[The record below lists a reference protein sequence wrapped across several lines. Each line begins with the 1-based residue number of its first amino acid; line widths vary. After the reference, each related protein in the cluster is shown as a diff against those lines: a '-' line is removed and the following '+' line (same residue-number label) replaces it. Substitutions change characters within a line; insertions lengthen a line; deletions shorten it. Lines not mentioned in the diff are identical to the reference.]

1 MATID
6 TLGKT
11 SETIQISG
19 TSTEITN
26 VDYIQNISNVD
37 MLVSEGVDFSQTNVG
52 FILKQY
58 DVYISGVN
66 TAGVNTV
73 FIKTI
78 NKPTYPVYVQIKG
91 VL

>member
-26 VDYIQNISNVD
+26 VNYIQNISNVD

-66 TAGVNTV
+66 TV

-78 NKPTYPVYVQIKG
+78 NEPTHPVYVQIKG

>member
-1 MATID
+1 
-6 TLGKT
+6 
-11 SETIQISG
+11 
-19 TSTEITN
+19 
-26 VDYIQNISNVD
+26 
-37 MLVSEGVDFSQTNVG
+37 VSEGVDFSQTNVG

-66 TAGVNTV
+66 TV

-78 NKPTYPVYVQIKG
+78 NEPTHPVYVQIKG